1 MMLQIKI
8 NNLNK
13 KYGKNKVLNNL
24 NLCITNNKY
33 NFIIGTNGVG
43 KSTFIKCING
53 IINYEGYI
61 NNDKYEISYCP
72 DKVHMPDF
80 ISLKNF
86 LFLIGKSCNIPSSKL
101 NSKISYYIDK
111 FQVEKYQ
118 NTPII
123 KLSKGTR
130 QKILI
135 IQCFLKE
142 ADVYIFDEPLT
153 GLDETSQKLFFEE
166 LAKLKDVD
174 KLIMIITHQ
183 LSKYPFK
190 DINKIELKND

>member
-86 LFLIGKSCNIPSSKL
+86 LFLIGKSCNIPNSKL